1 MWLIFSVLSAF
12 FAGITSILAK
22 VGIKNTNSNV
32 ATAIRTSIVLVF
44 SWVMVIIVGSL
55 GTITMIDF
63 KTWIF
68 LILSGFATGISWLCY
83 FKALQIGDVNK
94 VVPIDKS
101 SIILTIL
108 FAFLFLHEKI
118 TLGKVIGVVLIAIG
132 TFLMIQK
139 KQYKEIK
146 ENKNRVWIMY
156 AIFSAVFA
164 SLTAIFG
171 KIGIDGVESN
181 LGTAIRTSVV
191 LLMAWILVL
200 LAKQQHAIKDISK
213 KEFLFIGL
221 SGLATGVS
229 WICYYKA
236 LQEGITSI
244 VVSIDKLSLAITILF
259 SVIIFKEKLSLKSL
273 IGLILM
279 IIGTFCMLLF

>member
-1 MWLIFSVLSAF
+1 
-12 FAGITSILAK
+12 
-22 VGIKNTNSNV
+22 
-32 ATAIRTSIVLVF
+32 
-44 SWVMVIIVGSL
+44 
-55 GTITMIDF
+55 
-63 KTWIF
+63 
-68 LILSGFATGISWLCY
+68 
-83 FKALQIGDVNK
+83 
-94 VVPIDKS
+94 
-101 SIILTIL
+101 
-108 FAFLFLHEKI
+108 
-118 TLGKVIGVVLIAIG
+118 
-132 TFLMIQK
+132 MIQK

-244 VVSIDKLSLAITILF
+244 VVSIDKLSLVITILF

>member
-44 SWVMVIIVGSL
+44 SWIMVIIVGSL

-236 LQEGITSI
+236 LQEGITGI
-244 VVSIDKLSLAITILF
+244 VVSIDKLSLVITILF

>member
-83 FKALQIGDVNK
+83 FKALQIGDDNK

-244 VVSIDKLSLAITILF
+244 VVSIDKLSLVITILF